1 MNIRTK
7 IVTKDSNVSTAIF
20 VDGDWL
26 YAATKRIKRKID
38 YSIFFSSLIKKFG
51 VNTEIHYYG
60 AINSADK
67 KQIKFYALLKKIGYK
82 IYCIELIKREGAFIS
97 KGLEVKLAVDA
108 MQRLALFKK
117 FVLISGDG
125 DFGPLLEKITYNR
138 VEVVVVSLP
147 FTTGYQLRKITG
159 VNFLNLAIFISEEND
174 KASKTFKRVVVER
187 FEDQNYIREGDSF
200 DSYIKLRDMI
210 ESAKDRIVIID
221 SYIDDQI
228 LLMIQPIK
236 HKIKKIIITNIK
248 KITPLDFFVQVK
260 KLKNDGHLLDVY
272 NSKNFHDR
280 FICIDDSWWHSGHS
294 FKNLGEK
301 NSLFS
306 KVNQNIAQ
314 KLNNESLAIMNKK

>member
-1 MNIRTK
+1 MSTRTK
-7 IVTKDSNVSTAIF
+7 IVTKDGGIKTAIF
-20 VDGDWL
+20 FDGDWL
-26 YAATKRIKRKID
+26 YSDTKQIKRKID

-51 VNTEIHYYG
+51 VNTEINYYG

-67 KQIKFYALLKKIGYK
+67 KQVRFYALLKKIGYK
-82 IYCIELIKREGAFIS
+82 IYCTELIKREGVFIS

-108 MQRLALFKK
+108 MQRLASFKK

-125 DFGPLLEKITYNR
+125 DFSPLLEKITYNHI
-138 VEVVVVSLP
+138 EVVVVSLP
-147 FTTGYQLRKITG
+147 FTTGYQLRKING
-159 VNFLNLAIFISEEND
+159 VNFLNLALFISEGKV
-174 KASKTFKRVVVER
+174 KAFKPLKRVAVER

-200 DSYIKLRDMI
+200 DSYIKFRDMV

-236 HKIKKIIITNIK
+236 HKINKSIITNTK
-248 KITPLDFFVQVK
+248 KITPPDFFVQVK
-260 KLKNDGHLLDVY
+260 KLKNDGHLLDIY
-272 NSKNFHDR
+272 DSKNFHDR
-280 FICIDDSWWHSGHS
+280 FIYIDDNWWHSGHS

-306 KVNQNIAQ
+306 KVNQNNAQ
-314 KLNNESLAIMNKK
+314 KLDDEVSAIINKK